1 MASMAQHG
9 AISDQGMRYFERKGQ
24 PTLLV
29 TSLSG
34 SQLEITRA
42 TPRTALFEVSSAGP
56 FNKSSSIQ
64 SSPSDRIIDGWGIW
78 VDGEF
83 RQVNSEI
90 SGRVG
95 IYDLG
100 SHSVAE
106 ANGTSDCVRYHL
118 PRATIDAFTDSSGLP
133 RVDGLLCV
141 RDARDQVLH
150 HLTLMI
156 LPSLE
161 QPNRFCQPFLDHF
174 LQALCAHIVNTYS
187 TIKAASSLYKGGLA
201 NWQKRRV
208 KELLTKHSDTN
219 LKLSILAKEC
229 GLSVSHF
236 ARSFKKSFGTSVHRY
251 LLLQRVETAKALLL
265 QPARTLPDIALEV
278 GFSDQAA
285 FSRTFGV
292 IVGTTPGKW
301 RREQCVR

>member
-1 MASMAQHG
+1 MASMAQYS
-9 AISDQGMRYFERKGQ
+9 AVSDQGMFYFERKGE

-29 TSLSG
+29 TSLAG
-34 SQLEITRA
+34 SQLEITRVNSKA
-42 TPRTALFEVSSAGP
+42 KLLEVSSMVTHDKKYPIHTSAL
-56 FNKSSSIQ
+56 
-64 SSPSDRIIDGWGIW
+64 DRTNDGWGIW

-83 RQVNSEI
+83 RHVDSDK

-100 SHSVAE
+100 SHSIAE
-106 ANGTSDCVRYHL
+106 TNETSDCVRYHL
-118 PRATIDAFTDSSGLP
+118 PRATLDAFTDSSGLP
-133 RVDGLLCV
+133 RVEGLLCV

-161 QPNRFCQPFLDHF
+161 QPSRFCQPFLDHF

-187 TIKAASSLYKGGLA
+187 TIKAASSLHKGGLA

-208 KELLTKHSDTN
+208 KELLTQHSATN
-219 LKLSILAKEC
+219 LKLSSLAKEC

-251 LLLQRVETAKALLL
+251 LLIQRVETAKALLL
-265 QPARTLPDIALEV
+265 HPSRTLPDIALEV

-292 IVGTTPGKW
+292 LVGTTPGKW
-301 RREQCVR
+301 RREQSVR